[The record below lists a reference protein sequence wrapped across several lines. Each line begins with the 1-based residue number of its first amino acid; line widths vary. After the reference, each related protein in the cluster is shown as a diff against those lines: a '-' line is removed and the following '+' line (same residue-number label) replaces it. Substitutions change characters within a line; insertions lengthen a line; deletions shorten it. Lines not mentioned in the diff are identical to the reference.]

1 MAPYARVAVA
11 RPVFPLL
18 HYRVPPHLVPD
29 VRVGVR
35 CVVPLGRT
43 RTSGIVVALDPE
55 PGVARV
61 RDLVDVLDPEPCL
74 PPDLVRLGLWVA
86 GYYQHPPGE
95 TLVRM
100 IPAALRPRAR
110 AVYQPGPGADGSG
123 LSGIEA
129 ALWERACRPPGLDG
143 TGLGRG
149 DREALGR
156 LVSRGLLVRQWRV
169 DAARPIRETW
179 FSLAPGAPEPG
190 AAGRRSPRQAEVL
203 AALSEG
209 PLPAWLLRER
219 GVSPDA
225 LRRAVSKGWVLRGER
240 PVSARG
246 PGGRGLAPEAPVLEL
261 RPEQAR
267 AVSLVR
273 EALRGGRFAPVVLQG
288 VTGSGKTEVYL
299 RAADEALAL
308 GRGVLLLVPE
318 IALTPQM
325 LGRVVS
331 RFGDRVA
338 VLHSALGDRERALQ
352 WERAR
357 RGEARLVL
365 GARSAV
371 FAPVPDLGLVVVDE
385 EHDPAY
391 KQEEGVRYH
400 AKHAALVR
408 ARDAG
413 AVAILGSATPDV
425 ETVWAARSGRY
436 ALCTLPA
443 RVGEARPP
451 EIRIVDLRQEDR
463 RRGHRVLLSSPLA
476 RAVDETLSRGE
487 QVLLFLNRRGFSPVL
502 ACSGCGGVVGCPS
515 CSISLTVH
523 RRKGGAVLLCHYCGR
538 REPVPPACP
547 ACGVPALYP
556 AGAGTQRLI
565 EAVQARWPEARVLR
579 LDRDAVRSGGG
590 LPVLEAF
597 QRGEADILVGTQMVA
612 KGHHFPRLTLVG
624 VADAD
629 GGLHFPDFRAS
640 ERTFQVLTQVAGRAG
655 REERPGRVL
664 IQTRCPDHP
673 VLRAV
678 AASGFEAFARA
689 ELEARRQAGYPPFRR
704 LALVHVSSPDPGRAE
719 QVAARLVGEAAPRA
733 AALGVEVLGPAPAP
747 IERLR
752 GRWRFQAML
761 RSAGS
766 EPGPL
771 LALLR
776 WLRGRGAL
784 TPPPEARIV
793 VDVDPVSVL

>member
-11 RPVFPLL
+11 RPVFSLL

-35 CVVPLGRT
+35 CAVPLGRT

-74 PPDLVRLGLWVA
+74 PPDLVGLGLWVA

-95 TLVRM
+95 TLARM

-110 AVYQPGPGADGSG
+110 AVYLPAPGADGSG

-129 ALWERACRPPGLDG
+129 ELWVRASRPPGIDG
-143 TGLGRG
+143 AALGRAE
-149 DREALGR
+149 REALGR
-156 LVSRGLLVRQWRV
+156 LVARGFLVREWQV
-169 DAARPIRETW
+169 DAPRPLRETW
-179 FSLAPGAPEPG
+179 FSLAPGAPDPG
-190 AAGRRSPRQAEVL
+190 SVARRSPRQAEVL
-203 AALSEG
+203 EALREG

-246 PGGRGLAPEAPVLEL
+246 LRGLAPGDRVLEL

-273 EALRGGRFAPVVLQG
+273 GALRAGTFTPVVLQG

-325 LGRVVS
+325 LGRVIS
-331 RFGDRVA
+331 RFGERVA

-400 AKHAALVR
+400 AKHVALVR
-408 ARDAG
+408 ARQAG
-413 AVAILGSATPDV
+413 AVAILGSATPDI

-451 EIRIVDLRQEDR
+451 DIRLVDLRQEDR
-463 RRGHRVLLSSPLA
+463 RRGRRVLISTPLA
-476 RAVDETLSRGE
+476 RAVEETLSRGE

-502 ACSGCGGVVGCPS
+502 ACSGCGGVVECRS
-515 CSISLTVH
+515 CSISLTLH
-523 RRKGGAVLLCHYCGR
+523 RRKGGGVLLCHYCGR
-538 REPVPPACP
+538 TQPVPAACP
-547 ACGVPALYP
+547 GCGAPALYP

-565 EAVQARWPEARVLR
+565 EAVRARWPDARVLR
-579 LDRDAVRSGGG
+579 LDRDAVRPGGG
-590 LPVLEAF
+590 LPIIEAF
-597 QRGEADILVGTQMVA
+597 HRGEADILVGTQMVA

-629 GGLHFPDFRAS
+629 GGLHFPDFRAA

-673 VLRAV
+673 VLQAV
-678 AASGFEAFARA
+678 AASGFEGFARA

-704 LALVHVSSPDPGRAE
+704 LALVHVSSPDPRRAE
-719 QVAARLVGEAAPRA
+719 RVAARLVQEAAPRA
-733 AALGVEVLGPAPAP
+733 ASLGVEVLGPAPAP

-761 RSAGS
+761 RSGGS

-784 TPPPEARIV
+784 TPPADTRIV